1 MILYV
6 ISDAAYLVCPM
17 ARSRVGGYHYM
28 GNKDGKLFNAAIFVL
43 AKVIKNVMASA
54 AESEVGSLF
63 MNGQEAISSRNCLIN
78 MGHPQPA
85 TKMITDNNT
94 AEGIIKGTIK
104 QKRSKSID
112 MRFYWLKD
120 QQEQGQF
127 DICWEPGKTNLADYT
142 TKHHPSSHHKR
153 VRPI

>member
-1 MILYV
+1 MT
-6 ISDAAYLVCPM
+6 
-17 ARSRVGGYHYM
+17 
-28 GNKDGKLFNAAIFVL
+28 
-43 AKVIKNVMASA
+43 SA

-63 MNGQEAISSRNCLIN
+63 MNGQEAISSRNCLID

-120 QQEQGQF
+120 RQEQGQF

-142 TKHHPSSHHKR
+142 TKHHPSSHHNE
-153 VRPI
+153 